1 MSNNNTNTQERA
13 HHPYSP
19 SSLESLEACPCFI
32 NRQSKTPHERTIAGT
47 KAHAVV
53 DSKTDDATLSDEDA
67 ENAAA
72 CLDLVAK
79 RKQAME
85 EDFQRYLKESKLDSP
100 GITVSGPL
108 EIREGY
114 WPVDSELFDDPT
126 PPLDGSTDA
135 WKQGSQRVVATTA
148 GYADTV
154 LVSHCR
160 TKAEVLD
167 WKFGRWKVT
176 EARTNLQGVAYALGV
191 FHAYPTVQEVR
202 VTFVQPLLESQT
214 EWVFKREDVAAL
226 YLRVQT
232 VVARAREARRTGD
245 FTAANPCVPVCNF
258 CGNLG
263 KCPKVAAFACEVGK
277 KFYPL
282 DIPDNIT
289 PTMIHDPHNTNLAMR
304 LASVVKV
311 WAEAFRTQVTDRV
324 LARRADMPEGF
335 RIETKQSREI
345 VDMAKLKEVALK
357 HLTPEEFEKTLTT
370 TFGAL
375 EDLISEKAPRGLK
388 KAAIQGFKEE
398 LEKEVAV
405 RRGEAYSFLKAIPA
419 SKK

>member
-1 MSNNNTNTQERA
+1 MDNAIATERS

-32 NRQSKTPHERTIAGT
+32 NRQSKTPHERTLAGT

-67 ENAAA
+67 ESAAV
-72 CLDLVAK
+72 CMDLVAK
-79 RKQAME
+79 RKQLME
-85 EDFQRYLKESKLDSP
+85 DARILAAHNYHVAQTELVP
-100 GITVSGPL
+100 VL
-108 EIREGY
+108 EIREDY
-114 WPVDSELFDDPT
+114 WPVDDELFDDAV
-126 PPLDGSTDA
+126 S
-135 WKQGSQRVVATTA
+135 TTA

-160 TKAEVLD
+160 TRAEVLD
-167 WKFGRWKVT
+167 WKFGRWPVT
-176 EARTNLQGVAYALGV
+176 DAEKNLQGIAYALGV
-191 FHAYPTVQEVR
+191 FKRFSTVKEVR
-202 VTFVQPLLESQT
+202 VTFVQPLLDSQT
-214 EWVFKREDVAAL
+214 EWVFKREDVPAL

-245 FTAANPCVPVCNF
+245 FSAANPCVPVCNF

-263 KCPKVAAFACEVGK
+263 KCPKVAAFACEVGR

-282 DIPDNIT
+282 EIPENIT

-335 RIETKQSREI
+335 RIETKQNREI
-345 VDMAKLKEVALK
+345 VDMAKLKEIALK

-405 RRGEAYSFLKAIPA
+405 RKGEAYSFLKAIPA

>member
-1 MSNNNTNTQERA
+1 MNNEVATERS

-47 KAHAVV
+47 KAHAVA
-53 DSKTDDATLSDEDA
+53 DSRTDDASLSDDDA
-67 ENAAA
+67 INVAA
-72 CLDLVAK
+72 CLDLVDR
-79 RKQAME
+79 RKQLMDEA
-85 EDFQRYLKESKLDSP
+85 FQRYLKENKLDSP
-100 GITVSGPL
+100 GIAVNGPL
-108 EIREGY
+108 EIKEGY
-114 WPVDSELFDDPT
+114 WPVDSEKFS
-126 PPLDGSTDA
+126 DG
-135 WKQGSQRVVATTA
+135 VEATTA

-154 LVSHCR
+154 LLSHDR
-160 TKAEVLD
+160 KKAEIVD
-167 WKFGRWKVT
+167 FKFGAWPVT
-176 EARTNLQGVAYALGV
+176 DAEHNLQGIAYALGV
-191 FHAYPTVQEVR
+191 FHAYPTVDEITVW
-202 VTFVQPLLESQT
+202 FIQPLLDHTTSAT
-214 EWVFKREDVAAL
+214 FKRSQIPEL
-226 YLRVQT
+226 YLRVQV
-232 VVARAREARRTGD
+232 VVARAREARRLNN
-245 FTAANPCVPVCNF
+245 FEAANPCVPVCNF

-263 KCPKVAAFACEVGK
+263 KCPAVAKFACEVGH

-282 DIPDNIT
+282 EVPDNLT

-335 RIETKQSREI
+335 RIETKQNREI
-345 VDMAKLKEVALK
+345 VDMAKLKEIALK
-357 HLTPEEFEKTLTT
+357 HLTPEEFERTLTT

-405 RRGEAYSFLKAIPA
+405 KKSDPYSFLKAIPA
-419 SKK
+419 AKK